1 MFSHQ
6 IRTFIEKKEKKILAE
21 GLGKEASSNIR
32 TKKDYLIKSLSNIPS
47 TLPSRYLS
55 KSASFLTASGETFGA
70 PGKQINTTLIL
81 SRLPWK
87 KKILKQLCHFIM
99 TTV

>member
-6 IRTFIEKKEKKILAE
+6 IRTFIKKKKKKILAE
-21 GLGKEASSNIR
+21 GLGKEASSNIG

-87 KKILKQLCHFIM
+87 KKY
-99 TTV
+99 